1 MKKIF
6 MSILACGLLT
16 IGLCGCGP
24 SNTPEDVA
32 EAAAKA
38 MISNDF
44 DKFVD
49 YVYVKEGT
57 SEEEENRARNSC
69 RPCSRLKQATKS
81 QNILTARS
89 LTVSSMMVATGQ
101 RLKWNS
107 PSKTVQPRPIRCL
120 SEKARMASGALS
132 CTKRFWRVCRTHS

>member
-1 MKKIF
+1 MKKIS

-38 MISNDF
+38 VISNDY

-57 SEEEENRARNSC
+57 SDEEEKQGKEQLSAM
-69 RPCSRLKQATKS
+69 LKAK
-81 QNILTARS
+81 
-89 LTVSSMMVATGQ
+89 TG
-101 RLKWNS
+101 S
-107 PSKTVQPRPIRCL
+107 EESKYTDCKV
-120 SEKARMASGALS
+120 LS
-132 CTKRFWRVCRTHS
+132 CDLNDEGDKAKVEVEFTLKDGSTKTDKMPVRKGKDGKWGVVLY

>member
-24 SNTPEDVA
+24 SNTPEDIA

-38 MISNDF
+38 VISNDY

-49 YVYVKEGT
+49 YIYVKEGT
-57 SEEEENRARNSC
+57 SDEEEKQGKERLSAMLKAKKGSKESKYTDCKVISC
-69 RPCSRLKQATKS
+69 DLNDEGDKAKVEVEYTLKDGSTKTDKMS
-81 QNILTARS
+81 VRK
-89 LTVSSMMVATGQ
+89 GKDG
-101 RLKWNS
+101 KWG
-107 PSKTVQPRPIRCL
+107 VV
-120 SEKARMASGALS
+120 
-132 CTKRFWRVCRTHS
+132 KRFWCV

>member
-38 MISNDF
+38 VISNDY

-57 SEEEENRARNSC
+57 SDEEEKQGKEQLSAMLKAKTGSEESKYTDCKVVSC
-69 RPCSRLKQATKS
+69 DLNDEGDKAKVEVEFTLKDGSTK
-81 QNILTARS
+81 TDKMPVRK
-89 LTVSSMMVATGQ
+89 GKDG
-101 RLKWNS
+101 KWG
-107 PSKTVQPRPIRCL
+107 VVL
-120 SEKARMASGALS
+120 Y
-132 CTKRFWRVCRTHS
+132 

>member
-49 YVYVKEGT
+49 YIYVKEGT
-57 SEEEENRARNSC
+57 SDEEEKQGKERLSAMLKAKKGSKESKYTDCKVISC
-69 RPCSRLKQATKS
+69 DLNDEGDKAKVEVEYTLKDGSTKTDKMS
-81 QNILTARS
+81 VRK
-89 LTVSSMMVATGQ
+89 GKDG
-101 RLKWNS
+101 KWG
-107 PSKTVQPRPIRCL
+107 VV
-120 SEKARMASGALS
+120 
-132 CTKRFWRVCRTHS
+132 KRFWCV

>member
-24 SNTPEDVA
+24 SNTPEDIA

-57 SEEEENRARNSC
+57 SEEEEKQGKEQLSAM
-69 RPCSRLKQATKS
+69 LKAKTGNEDQKYTDCKVLNCELNDGGDKAKVEVEFTLKDGSTK
-81 QNILTARS
+81 TDKMPVRK
-89 LTVSSMMVATGQ
+89 GKDG
-101 RLKWNS
+101 KWG
-107 PSKTVQPRPIRCL
+107 VVL
-120 SEKARMASGALS
+120 Y
-132 CTKRFWRVCRTHS
+132 

>member
-6 MSILACGLLT
+6 MRILACGLLT

-57 SEEEENRARNSC
+57 SEEEEKQGKERLSAMLKAKKGSKESKYTDCKVISC
-69 RPCSRLKQATKS
+69 DLNDEGDKAKVEVEYTLKDGSTKTDKMS
-81 QNILTARS
+81 VRK
-89 LTVSSMMVATGQ
+89 GKDG
-101 RLKWNS
+101 KWG
-107 PSKTVQPRPIRCL
+107 VVL
-120 SEKARMASGALS
+120 Y
-132 CTKRFWRVCRTHS
+132 

>member
-1 MKKIF
+1 

-57 SEEEENRARNSC
+57 SDEEEKQGKERLSAMLKAKKGSKESKYTDCKVISC
-69 RPCSRLKQATKS
+69 DLNDEGDKAKVEVEYTLKDGSTKTDKMS
-81 QNILTARS
+81 VRK
-89 LTVSSMMVATGQ
+89 GKDG
-101 RLKWNS
+101 KWG
-107 PSKTVQPRPIRCL
+107 VV
-120 SEKARMASGALS
+120 
-132 CTKRFWRVCRTHS
+132 KRFWCV

>member
-24 SNTPEDVA
+24 SNTPEDIA

-38 MISNDF
+38 VISNDY

-49 YVYVKEGT
+49 YIYVKEGT
-57 SEEEENRARNSC
+57 SDEDEKQGKERLSAMLKAKKGSKESKYTDCKVISC
-69 RPCSRLKQATKS
+69 DLNDEGDKAKVEVEYTLKDGSTKTDKMS
-81 QNILTARS
+81 VRK
-89 LTVSSMMVATGQ
+89 GKDG
-101 RLKWNS
+101 KWG
-107 PSKTVQPRPIRCL
+107 VV
-120 SEKARMASGALS
+120 
-132 CTKRFWRVCRTHS
+132 KRFWCV

>member
-6 MSILACGLLT
+6 MSILAYGLLT

-24 SNTPEDVA
+24 SNTPEDIA

-57 SEEEENRARNSC
+57 SEEEEKQGKERLSAMLKAKKGSKESKYTDCKVISC
-69 RPCSRLKQATKS
+69 DLNDEGDKAKVEVEYTLKDGSTKTDKMS
-81 QNILTARS
+81 VRK
-89 LTVSSMMVATGQ
+89 GKDG
-101 RLKWNS
+101 KWG
-107 PSKTVQPRPIRCL
+107 VV
-120 SEKARMASGALS
+120 
-132 CTKRFWRVCRTHS
+132 KRFWCV

>member
-57 SEEEENRARNSC
+57 SDEEEKQGKEQLSAMLKAKTGNEDQKYTDCKVLNCELNDGGDRA
-69 RPCSRLKQATKS
+69 
-81 QNILTARS
+81 
-89 LTVSSMMVATGQ
+89 
-101 RLKWNS
+101 KWNS
-107 PSKTVQPRPIRCL
+107 PSKTVQPRPTRCL

-132 CTKRFWRVCRTHS
+132 CTKRFWRVYNT

>member
-1 MKKIF
+1 

-38 MISNDF
+38 VISNDY

-57 SEEEENRARNSC
+57 SDEEEKQGKEQLSAM
-69 RPCSRLKQATKS
+69 LKAK
-81 QNILTARS
+81 
-89 LTVSSMMVATGQ
+89 TG
-101 RLKWNS
+101 S
-107 PSKTVQPRPIRCL
+107 EESKYTDCKV
-120 SEKARMASGALS
+120 LS
-132 CTKRFWRVCRTHS
+132 CDLNDEGDKAKVEVEFTLKDGSTKTDKMPVRKGKDGKWGVVLY

>member
-24 SNTPEDVA
+24 SNTPEDIA

-57 SEEEENRARNSC
+57 SDEEEKQGKERLSAMLKAKKGSKESKYTDCKVISC
-69 RPCSRLKQATKS
+69 DLNDEGDKAKVEVEYTLKDGSTKTDKMS
-81 QNILTARS
+81 VRK
-89 LTVSSMMVATGQ
+89 GKDG
-101 RLKWNS
+101 KWG
-107 PSKTVQPRPIRCL
+107 VV
-120 SEKARMASGALS
+120 
-132 CTKRFWRVCRTHS
+132 KRFWCV

>member
-57 SEEEENRARNSC
+57 SDEEEKQGKERLSAMLKAKKGSKESKYTDCKVISC
-69 RPCSRLKQATKS
+69 DLNDEGDKAKVEVEYTLKDGSTKTDKMS
-81 QNILTARS
+81 VRK
-89 LTVSSMMVATGQ
+89 GKDG
-101 RLKWNS
+101 KWG
-107 PSKTVQPRPIRCL
+107 VV
-120 SEKARMASGALS
+120 
-132 CTKRFWRVCRTHS
+132 KRFWCV

>member
-24 SNTPEDVA
+24 SNTPEDIA

-57 SEEEENRARNSC
+57 SEEEEKQGKERLSAMLKAKKGSKESKYTDCKVISC
-69 RPCSRLKQATKS
+69 DLNDEGDKAKVEVEYTLIDGSTKTDKMS
-81 QNILTARS
+81 VRK
-89 LTVSSMMVATGQ
+89 GKDG
-101 RLKWNS
+101 KWG
-107 PSKTVQPRPIRCL
+107 VV
-120 SEKARMASGALS
+120 
-132 CTKRFWRVCRTHS
+132 KRFWCV

>member
-6 MSILACGLLT
+6 MSILACGLLA

-38 MISNDF
+38 VISNDY

-57 SEEEENRARNSC
+57 SDEEEKQGKEQLSAM
-69 RPCSRLKQATKS
+69 LKAK
-81 QNILTARS
+81 
-89 LTVSSMMVATGQ
+89 TG
-101 RLKWNS
+101 S
-107 PSKTVQPRPIRCL
+107 EESKYTDCKV
-120 SEKARMASGALS
+120 LS
-132 CTKRFWRVCRTHS
+132 CDLNDEGDKAKVEVEFTLKDGSTKTDKMPVRKGKDGKWGVVLY

>member
-1 MKKIF
+1 MKIIF

-24 SNTPEDVA
+24 SNTPGDVA

-38 MISNDF
+38 VISNDF

-57 SEEEENRARNSC
+57 SDEEEKQGKEQLSAM
-69 RPCSRLKQATKS
+69 LKAK
-81 QNILTARS
+81 
-89 LTVSSMMVATGQ
+89 TG
-101 RLKWNS
+101 S
-107 PSKTVQPRPIRCL
+107 EESKYTDCKV
-120 SEKARMASGALS
+120 LS
-132 CTKRFWRVCRTHS
+132 CDLNDEGDKAKVEVEFTLKDGSTKTDKMPVRKGKDGKWGVVLY

>member
-38 MISNDF
+38 VISNDY

-57 SEEEENRARNSC
+57 SDEEEKQGKEQLSAMLKAKTGNEESKYTDCKVISC
-69 RPCSRLKQATKS
+69 DLNDEGDKAKVEVEFTLKDGSTNTDKMPV
-81 QNILTARS
+81 RK
-89 LTVSSMMVATGQ
+89 GKDG
-101 RLKWNS
+101 KWG
-107 PSKTVQPRPIRCL
+107 VVL
-120 SEKARMASGALS
+120 Y
-132 CTKRFWRVCRTHS
+132 

>member
-57 SEEEENRARNSC
+57 SEEEE
-69 RPCSRLKQATKS
+69 KQGKEQATKS
-81 QNILTARS
+81 QNIPTARS

-107 PSKTVQPRPIRCL
+107 PSKTVQPRPTRCL
-120 SEKARMASGALS
+120 SEKARMASGALF

>member
-57 SEEEENRARNSC
+57 SEEEEKQGKERLSAMLKAKKGSKESKYTDCKVISC
-69 RPCSRLKQATKS
+69 DLNDEGDKAKVEAEYTLKDGSTKTDKMS
-81 QNILTARS
+81 VRK
-89 LTVSSMMVATGQ
+89 GKDG
-101 RLKWNS
+101 KWG
-107 PSKTVQPRPIRCL
+107 VV
-120 SEKARMASGALS
+120 
-132 CTKRFWRVCRTHS
+132 KRFWCV

>member
-24 SNTPEDVA
+24 SNTPEDIA
-32 EAAAKA
+32 EAAAKT

-49 YVYVKEGT
+49 YIYVKEGT
-57 SEEEENRARNSC
+57 SDEDEKQGKERLSAMLKAKKGSKESKYTDCKVISC
-69 RPCSRLKQATKS
+69 DLNDEGDKAKVEVEYTLKDGSTKTDKMS
-81 QNILTARS
+81 VRK
-89 LTVSSMMVATGQ
+89 GKDG
-101 RLKWNS
+101 KWG
-107 PSKTVQPRPIRCL
+107 VV
-120 SEKARMASGALS
+120 
-132 CTKRFWRVCRTHS
+132 KRFWCV

>member
-24 SNTPEDVA
+24 SNTPEDIA

-38 MISNDF
+38 VISNDY

-49 YVYVKEGT
+49 YIYVKEGT
-57 SEEEENRARNSC
+57 SDEEEKQGKERLSAMLKAKKGSKESKYTDCKVISC
-69 RPCSRLKQATKS
+69 DLNDEGDKAKVEVEFTLKDGSTK
-81 QNILTARS
+81 TDKMPVRK
-89 LTVSSMMVATGQ
+89 GKDG
-101 RLKWNS
+101 KWG
-107 PSKTVQPRPIRCL
+107 VVL
-120 SEKARMASGALS
+120 Y
-132 CTKRFWRVCRTHS
+132 

>member
-24 SNTPEDVA
+24 SNTPEDIA
-32 EAAAKA
+32 EVAAKA

-49 YVYVKEGT
+49 YIYVKEGT
-57 SEEEENRARNSC
+57 SDEEEKQGKERLSAMLKAKKGSKESKYTDCKVISC
-69 RPCSRLKQATKS
+69 DLNDEGDKAKVEVEYTLKDGSTKTDKMS
-81 QNILTARS
+81 VRK
-89 LTVSSMMVATGQ
+89 GKDG
-101 RLKWNS
+101 KWG
-107 PSKTVQPRPIRCL
+107 VV
-120 SEKARMASGALS
+120 
-132 CTKRFWRVCRTHS
+132 KRFWCV

>member
-44 DKFVD
+44 DKFVG

-57 SEEEENRARNSC
+57 SEEEEKQGKEQLSAMLKAKTRNEEPKDCKVLNCELNDGGDRAKVEVEFT
-69 RPCSRLKQATKS
+69 LKDGSTKTDK
-81 QNILTARS
+81 IPVRK
-89 LTVSSMMVATGQ
+89 GKDG
-101 RLKWNS
+101 KWG
-107 PSKTVQPRPIRCL
+107 VVL
-120 SEKARMASGALS
+120 Y
-132 CTKRFWRVCRTHS
+132 

>member
-57 SEEEENRARNSC
+57 SEEEEKQGKERLSAMLKAKKGSKESKYTDCKVISC
-69 RPCSRLKQATKS
+69 DLNDEGDKAKVEVEYTLKDGSTK
-81 QNILTARS
+81 TDKMPVRK
-89 LTVSSMMVATGQ
+89 GKDG
-101 RLKWNS
+101 KWG
-107 PSKTVQPRPIRCL
+107 VVL
-120 SEKARMASGALS
+120 Y
-132 CTKRFWRVCRTHS
+132 

>member
-38 MISNDF
+38 VISNDF

-57 SEEEENRARNSC
+57 SKEQLSAMLKAKTGSEESKYTDCKVLNCELNDGGDRAKVEVEFT
-69 RPCSRLKQATKS
+69 LKDGSTK
-81 QNILTARS
+81 TDKMPVRK
-89 LTVSSMMVATGQ
+89 GKDG
-101 RLKWNS
+101 KWG
-107 PSKTVQPRPIRCL
+107 VVL
-120 SEKARMASGALS
+120 Y
-132 CTKRFWRVCRTHS
+132 

>member
-6 MSILACGLLT
+6 ISILACGLLT

-49 YVYVKEGT
+49 YIYVKEGT
-57 SEEEENRARNSC
+57 SDEEEKQGKE
-69 RPCSRLKQATKS
+69 RLSAMLKAKKGSKESKYTDCKVISYDLNDEGDKAKVEVEYTLKDGSTKTDKMS
-81 QNILTARS
+81 VRK
-89 LTVSSMMVATGQ
+89 GKDG
-101 RLKWNS
+101 KWG
-107 PSKTVQPRPIRCL
+107 VV
-120 SEKARMASGALS
+120 
-132 CTKRFWRVCRTHS
+132 KRFWCV

>member
-24 SNTPEDVA
+24 SNTPEDIA

-57 SEEEENRARNSC
+57 SEEEEKQGKERLSAMLKAKKGSKESKYTDCKVISC
-69 RPCSRLKQATKS
+69 DHASSR
-81 QNILTARS
+81 
-89 LTVSSMMVATGQ
+89 
-101 RLKWNS
+101 
-107 PSKTVQPRPIRCL
+107 
-120 SEKARMASGALS
+120 
-132 CTKRFWRVCRTHS
+132 

>member
-24 SNTPEDVA
+24 SNTPEDIA

-49 YVYVKEGT
+49 YIYVKEGT
-57 SEEEENRARNSC
+57 SDEEEKQGKERLSAMLKAKKGSKESKYTDCKVISC
-69 RPCSRLKQATKS
+69 DLNDEGDKAKVEVEYTLKDGSTKTDKMS
-81 QNILTARS
+81 VRK
-89 LTVSSMMVATGQ
+89 GKDG
-101 RLKWNS
+101 KWG
-107 PSKTVQPRPIRCL
+107 VV
-120 SEKARMASGALS
+120 
-132 CTKRFWRVCRTHS
+132 KRFWCV

>member
-24 SNTPEDVA
+24 SNTPEDIA

-57 SEEEENRARNSC
+57 SEEEEKQGKERLSAMLKAKKGSKESKYTDCKVISC
-69 RPCSRLKQATKS
+69 DLNDEGDKAKVEVEYTLKDGSTK
-81 QNILTARS
+81 TDKMPVRK
-89 LTVSSMMVATGQ
+89 GKDG
-101 RLKWNS
+101 KWG
-107 PSKTVQPRPIRCL
+107 VVL
-120 SEKARMASGALS
+120 Y
-132 CTKRFWRVCRTHS
+132 

>member
-38 MISNDF
+38 VISNDY

-57 SEEEENRARNSC
+57 SDEEEKQGKEQLSAM
-69 RPCSRLKQATKS
+69 LKAK
-81 QNILTARS
+81 
-89 LTVSSMMVATGQ
+89 TG
-101 RLKWNS
+101 S
-107 PSKTVQPRPIRCL
+107 EESKYTDCKV
-120 SEKARMASGALS
+120 LS
-132 CTKRFWRVCRTHS
+132 CELNDGGDRAKVEVEFTLKDGSTKTDKMPVRKGKDGKWGVVLY

>member
-38 MISNDF
+38 VISNDY

-57 SEEEENRARNSC
+57 SDEEEKQGKEQLSAMLKAKTGSEESKYTDCKVISC
-69 RPCSRLKQATKS
+69 DLNDEGDKAKVEVEFTLKDGSTK
-81 QNILTARS
+81 TDKMPVRK
-89 LTVSSMMVATGQ
+89 GKDG
-101 RLKWNS
+101 KWG
-107 PSKTVQPRPIRCL
+107 VVL
-120 SEKARMASGALS
+120 Y
-132 CTKRFWRVCRTHS
+132 